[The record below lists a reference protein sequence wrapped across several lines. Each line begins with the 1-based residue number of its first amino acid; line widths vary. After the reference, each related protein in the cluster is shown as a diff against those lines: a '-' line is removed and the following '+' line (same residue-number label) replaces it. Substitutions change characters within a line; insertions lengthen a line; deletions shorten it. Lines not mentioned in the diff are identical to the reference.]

1 MPKLNAIMTP
11 PSDPNPPSSSELSQE
26 VAEAL
31 LKSLRRKEGNWID
44 WGQACQRLQKAG
56 YASQTIF
63 EETGIEP
70 IQQNLTSVA
79 AQVYDSLVKADAS
92 PALRSYFAGPKSD
105 VLYEFRILNH
115 EQRVSAAQLA
125 MEKQLDVD
133 EAHAVA
139 SALKNFYRLV
149 RRPEEFTTHP
159 GDAVAYQYWM
169 LARGKKDLQ
178 ERSRAIAL
186 GLKFAHSPTARERI
200 ESLLS
205 DFTVV
210 QARKAPLLPVYRVEE
225 DENLPRII
233 PVVGSL
239 PLTRSDLDAV
249 ALLTEETAFRV
260 VRVTGTQRLVP
271 IPGWLVV
278 VNARDPVAILTTA
291 ERLPESG
298 FSASEPLVVTIDRQ
312 ATQWNANSYFLV
324 ARDGELDIQWF
335 PEPPDFPLLGQVI
348 LILRPKKVFDETAN
362 RELWH
367 IDD

>member
-1 MPKLNAIMTP
+1 MPRLNALMTLP
-11 PSDPNPPSSSELSQE
+11 FDSMPPSSSELSAE
-26 VAEAL
+26 VAGAL

-79 AQVYDSLVKADAS
+79 AQVYESLVKVDAS
-92 PALRSYFAGPKSD
+92 PQLRSYFAGPKSD
-105 VLYEFRILNH
+105 VLYEFRILNQ
-115 EQRVSAAQLA
+115 EQRLAAAQLA

-149 RRPEEFTTHP
+149 RRPEGFTAHP

-186 GLKFAHSPTARERI
+186 GLKFAHSPTARQQI
-200 ESLLS
+200 ETLLS

-210 QARKAPLLPVYRVEE
+210 RARKAPLLPLYRVEE
-225 DENLPRII
+225 DENLPRIV
-233 PVVGSL
+233 PVVGSF

-249 ALLTEETAFRV
+249 APLTEETPFRL
-260 VRVTGTQRLVP
+260 VRVTGDRTLVP
-271 IPGWLVV
+271 IPGWLMVV
-278 VNARDPVAILTTA
+278 KAADPVAIFTSA
-291 ERLPESG
+291 DRLPESDLA
-298 FSASEPLVVTIDRQ
+298 ASEPVVVTIDRQ
-312 ATQWNANSYFLV
+312 ATEWNANSYFLV
-324 ARDGELDIQWF
+324 DRDGELDIQWF
-335 PEPPDFPLLGQVI
+335 PELPDFPLLGQVI